1 MTPVQPGI
9 LAPVPRL
16 ARYLT
21 FGLVPGG
28 RLDLRAL
35 GL

>member
-1 MTPVQPGI
+1 MTLVQPGI

-21 FGLVPGG
+21 FELVPGG
-28 RLDLRAL
+28 AVVLAER
-35 GL
+35 